1 MGLGFS
7 TPGLRIP
14 IGVCD
19 SASGVEWSWSRV
31 TESWKSGTRSNKA
44 LPLKLCVK
52 RSIKGAEGFSSFSV
66 FCWRSVAKLAG
77 RLDI

>member
-31 TESWKSGTRSNKA
+31 TESWKSGTRSNQGFAAQTMCEAKHQRRRG
-44 LPLKLCVK
+44 LLKL
-52 RSIKGAEGFSSFSV
+52 
-66 FCWRSVAKLAG
+66 
-77 RLDI
+77 